1 MKLKM
6 FLPAHIILMPL
17 SVCAMAF
24 DDSVAVR
31 KLNLPAVPF
40 NYSQIELP
48 PHFAVAAV
56 TYDNTPSHNPITDHG
71 ATLGRVLFYD
81 TRLSANGTVSCASC
95 HKQKLA
101 FTDEKTLS
109 VGFRGKQV
117 TRNSMSLVNAR
128 YYRSGRFFWDER
140 AATLE
145 EQTLMPIENS
155 VEMGHSLPRL
165 VKQLQA
171 DEIYPPLFQNA
182 FGSSDVSSLRM
193 AQAMAQFIRS
203 IVSYRSKYD
212 VGRAAVGSVNDPF
225 ANFTDQENYGKQQF
239 LERGQCAQCHLHDAT
254 TSDRT
259 RQSAFFF
266 VNGPAVNGVDGGVGV
281 PDVGVGGRTGVV
293 KDMGAFKASSLRNI
307 ELTGPYM
314 HDGRFTTIDR
324 VIEHYN
330 WSVRPHP
337 NLDSRLEEISAQ
349 GLALPER
356 EKVAL
361 TEFLKTLTDY
371 ELINDPK
378 FADPFVR

>member
-1 MKLKM
+1 MKLPTI
-6 FLPAHIILMPL
+6 LPVLFVLMQL
-17 SVCAMAF
+17 SVYAMAF
-24 DDSVAVR
+24 DDSVAGR
-31 KLNLPAVPF
+31 NLNLPAVPF
-40 NYSQIELP
+40 NYSQVELP
-48 PHFAVAAV
+48 QHFAEIAAK
-56 TYDNTPSHNPITDHG
+56 YDNTPSHNPITDHG

-81 TRLSANGTVSCASC
+81 TTLSANGTVSCASC
-95 HKQKLA
+95 HKQNLA
-101 FTDEKTLS
+101 FTDERRLS

-165 VKQLQA
+165 VMQLQA
-171 DEIYPPLFQNA
+171 DEIYPPLFKSA

-212 VGRAAVGSVNDPF
+212 VGRAAVDSVYDSF
-225 ANFTDQENYGKQQF
+225 VNFTDQENYGKRQF

-254 TSDRT
+254 TSGRN

-266 VNGPAVNGVDGGVGV
+266 VDGPAVNGVDGEIGV
-281 PDVGVGGRTGVV
+281 PDVGVGGRTGVM
-293 KDMGAFKASSLRNI
+293 KDLGAFKASSLRNV
-307 ELTGPYM
+307 EVTGPYM

-337 NLDSRLEEISAQ
+337 NLDSRLDEISAQ

-371 ELINDPK
+371 ELINDRK
-378 FADPFVR
+378 FSDPFVR

>member
-1 MKLKM
+1 MKLKTI
-6 FLPAHIILMPL
+6 LSAHIIFIQL
-17 SVCAMAF
+17 SVYAMGV
-24 DDSVAVR
+24 DESVLGR
-31 KLNLPAVPF
+31 KLDLPAAPY

-48 PHFAVAAV
+48 QHFADIAVAF
-56 TYDNTPSHNPITDHG
+56 DNTPSQNPITDHG

-81 TRLSANGTVSCASC
+81 TALSANGTVSCASC
-95 HKQKLA
+95 HNQKLA
-101 FTDEKTLS
+101 FTDEKQLS

-117 TRNSMSLVNAR
+117 TRNSMSLVNSR

-145 EQTLMPIENS
+145 EQTLMPIENP
-155 VEMGHSLPRL
+155 VEMGHSLPQL
-165 VKQLQA
+165 VTQLQA
-171 DEIYPPLFQNA
+171 DEIYPPLFEEA
-182 FGSSDVSSLRM
+182 FGSPEVSALRM
-193 AQAMAQFIRS
+193 ARALAQFIRS

-212 VGRAAVGSVNDPF
+212 VGRAGVDSVYDPF

-239 LERGQCAQCHLHDAT
+239 LDRGQCAQCHLHDAT
-254 TSDRT
+254 MSGRT

-266 VNGPAVNGVDGGVGV
+266 VNGPTVNGLDGLIDV
-281 PDVGVGGRTGVV
+281 PDVGVGGRTGVA
-293 KDMGAFKASSLRNI
+293 KDMGMFKASSLRNI

-337 NLDSRLEEISAQ
+337 NLDSRLQEISAQ

-361 TEFLKTLTDY
+361 TVFLKTLTDY
-371 ELINDPK
+371 ALINDPK
-378 FADPFVR
+378 FTDPFVR

>member
-1 MKLKM
+1 MLLKTI
-6 FLPAHIILMPL
+6 LPVQLVLIQL
-17 SVCAMAF
+17 SVCSFAF
-24 DDSVAVR
+24 DDVVPER
-31 KLNLPAVPF
+31 TLNLPAVPY

-48 PHFAVAAV
+48 KHFADAAAIH
-56 TYDNTPSHNPITDHG
+56 DNTPSHNPITDHG

-81 TRLSANGTVSCASC
+81 KSLSANGTTSCASC

-101 FTDEKTLS
+101 FTDGKTLS
-109 VGFRGKQV
+109 PGFQGKQV
-117 TRNSMSLVNAR
+117 ARNSMSLINAR

-145 EQTLMPIENS
+145 EQTLMPIENP
-155 VEMGHSLPRL
+155 VEMGHSLPAL

-171 DEIYPPLFQNA
+171 DEIYPPLFRSA
-182 FGSSDVSSLRM
+182 FGSHDVTPDRM
-193 AQAMAQFIRS
+193 ARAMAQFIRS

-212 VGRAAVGSVNDPF
+212 AGRMAVDSVYDQFP
-225 ANFTDQENYGKQQF
+225 NFTDQQNYGKLQF

-266 VNGPAVNGVDGGVGV
+266 VDGPAVNGVDGEIN
-281 PDVGVGGRTGVV
+281 DSDTGVGGKTGAV
-293 KDMGAFKASSLRNI
+293 KDVGAFKAPSLRNI
-307 ELTGPYM
+307 ELTAPYM

-324 VIEHYN
+324 VLEHYN

-337 NLDSRLEEISAQ
+337 NLDARLSEISAQ

-361 TEFLKTLTDY
+361 TEFLKTLTDHK
-371 ELINDPK
+371 LITDPR
-378 FADPFVR
+378 FSDPFGR

>member
-6 FLPAHIILMPL
+6 FLPACLILMPL
-17 SVCAMAF
+17 SVYAMEL
-24 DDSVAVR
+24 DDSVAGR
-31 KLNLPAVPF
+31 KLNLPAVPY
-40 NYSQIELP
+40 NYSQVELP
-48 PHFAVAAV
+48 QHFAEIAAA
-56 TYDNTPSHNPITDHG
+56 YDNTPSHNPITDHG

-81 TRLSANGTVSCASC
+81 TTLSANGTVSCASC

-101 FTDEKTLS
+101 FTDEKQLS
-109 VGFRGKQV
+109 VGFRGKPV

-145 EQTLMPIENS
+145 EQALMPIENP

-165 VKQLQA
+165 VTQLQA
-171 DEIYPPLFQNA
+171 DEIYPPLFEKA
-182 FGSSDVSSLRM
+182 FGSPEVSALRM
-193 AQAMAQFIRS
+193 ARAMAQFIRS
-203 IVSYRSKYD
+203 IVSCRSKYD
-212 VGRAAVGSVNDPF
+212 VGRAGVDSVYDPF

-239 LERGQCAQCHLHDAT
+239 LERGQCAQCHLHDAA
-254 TSDRT
+254 TSGRS

-266 VNGPAVNGVDGGVGV
+266 VNGPTVNGVDGEIDVR
-281 PDVGVGGRTGVV
+281 DVGVGGRTGVV

-314 HDGRFTTIDR
+314 HDGRFTTLDR

-337 NLDSRLEEISAQ
+337 NLDSRLDEIAAQ

-361 TEFLKTLTDY
+361 TAFLTILTDY
-371 ELINDPK
+371 DLINDPR
-378 FADPFVR
+378 FTDPFVR